1 MLSHPNLL
9 KLAMDTSDY
18 ANLPAGIPPPG
29 TLANFDHP
37 VSRAV
42 DAHVGMGISM
52 GIALVFM
59 ALRLYVK
66 LRVMHMWGW
75 DDCESP
81 TMGH

>member
-1 MLSHPNLL
+1 
-9 KLAMDTSDY
+9 MDSSDY
-18 ANLPAGIPPPG
+18 ANLPAGNPPPG
-29 TLANFDHP
+29 ILANFDHP

-66 LRVMHMWGW
+66 LTVVRKWGW
-75 DDCESP
+75 DDCESSI
-81 TMGH
+81 MRY